1 MNLPMNLSY
10 HIPLP
15 ENKTN
20 SVIYQSNYVMFVSIG
35 QTDGVDIYLYNSLY
49 FKGVVPKDFLN
60 RFINT
65 DESQK
70 PDNVATSVTL
80 Y

>member
-1 MNLPMNLSY
+1 
-10 HIPLP
+10 
-15 ENKTN
+15 
-20 SVIYQSNYVMFVSIG
+20 MFVSIG